1 MSVSFLLL
9 ASALILTTQDGAM
22 KTVCL
27 LALSFFYARYGHAER
42 LTGSSVRG
50 LVRAL
55 APWLFQPVFQ
65 ARQRSSSFCTDDR
78 LSHAADRVRGLDVL
92 RERETGTRFHLRGR
106 GAPLFHVHGL
116 CFLGGT
122 EINAL
127 LVEQRE
133 LVHDQPD

>member
-27 LALSFFYARYGHAER
+27 LALSFFYARYAHAER
-42 LTGSSVRG
+42 LTGSSVRD

-55 APWLFQPVFQ
+55 APWLFQQLFQ
-65 ARQRSSSFCTDDR
+65 ARQRKSSFCTDDR
-78 LSHAADRVRGLDVL
+78 LSHAADRVRGLDL
-92 RERETGTRFHLRGR
+92 REREAGTLFHLRGR
-106 GAPLFHVHGL
+106 DAPLFHVHGS

-127 LVEQRE
+127 LVEQRG